1 MTTTPI
7 QVECYAGGRSDERP
21 RRLTVGARTHVV
33 ARLLS
38 ESVEESTITGGRTR
52 RYRVLTLDGLV
63 LEITHTCD
71 DGWFL
76 VSTRN
81 ANEVDSGN

>member
-1 MTTTPI
+1 MT
-7 QVECYAGGRSDERP
+7 GD
-21 RRLTVGARTHVV
+21 
-33 ARLLS
+33 
-38 ESVEESTITGGRTR
+38 RTR

-76 VSTRN
+76 VSTRD